1 MELKLLVML
10 LGEWLSKNF
19 LTYVTAPIVALSLKK
34 KKKKIERLFIGKNS
48 VVLNKTTMV
57 YKLKAPST

>member
-1 MELKLLVML
+1 ML

-34 KKKKIERLFIGKNS
+34 KKIR
-48 VVLNKTTMV
+48 
-57 YKLKAPST
+57 KLKDFS